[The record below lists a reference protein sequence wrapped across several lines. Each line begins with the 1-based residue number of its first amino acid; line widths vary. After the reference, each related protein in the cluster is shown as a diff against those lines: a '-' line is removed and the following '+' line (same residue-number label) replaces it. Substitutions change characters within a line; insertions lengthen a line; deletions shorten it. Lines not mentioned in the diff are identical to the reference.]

1 VSVAVSAPVVNGRH
15 DPAMRRRSIRKGRET
30 GCSVYIPGEAL
41 ARAGFAPGDPPP
53 FYRVWGGK
61 RGRYVV
67 VLYREP

>member
-1 VSVAVSAPVVNGRH
+1 VSATVSPSSVNGRH

-41 ARAGFAPGDPPP
+41 ARAGFAPSDPPP

-67 VLYREP
+67 VLYREA